1 MLVINTTKLSFD
13 SSGFIEQ
20 LVVLI
25 NKNISPVA
33 HFNCLF
39 HLMEDGHRLVRFVM
53 KHNLFIS
60 KGLNIL
66 KRSVLNQTSLLIYC
80 GISSVESKDS
90 SRI

>member
-1 MLVINTTKLSFD
+1 
-13 SSGFIEQ
+13 
-20 LVVLI
+20 
-25 NKNISPVA
+25 
-33 HFNCLF
+33 
-39 HLMEDGHRLVRFVM
+39 MEDGHRLVRFVM